1 MKIGQDMLCL
11 FPQSAG
17 SFTQPYARVNRAVL
31 ASVARRVQSP
41 AEHKNA

>member
-17 SFTQPYARVNRAVL
+17 SFTQPYARVNRVL
-31 ASVARRVQSP
+31 ASVVRRVQSP